1 MVAAKQRV
9 GSILA
14 NIPMLDMF
22 GDSVKVDPSRF
33 PKTFEGVIASVLFIG
48 IAVVLIAF
56 DVIRLINSASGVIL

>member
-9 GSILA
+9 GSIVA

>member
-33 PKTFEGVIASVLFIG
+33 PKTFEGVIATILFIG

>member
-9 GSILA
+9 GSIVA

-33 PKTFEGVIASVLFIG
+33 PKTFEGVIASILFIG